1 MHIKWWLHSDVNNGR
16 SSDMSDH
23 FETLAG
29 QIKAKTR
36 EMSEQNNWPVNKN
49 FWQTSFD
56 KTQNQ
61 RKSLNTILQHRAVV
75 CWCVAILFRD
85 DETN

>member
-1 MHIKWWLHSDVNNGR
+1 
-16 SSDMSDH
+16 MSDR

-49 FWQTSFD
+49 FWQTFFD
-56 KTQNQ
+56 KHTT
-61 RKSLNTILQHRAVV
+61 REKV
-75 CWCVAILFRD
+75 
-85 DETN
+85 